1 MKYFYFSVSPVEI
14 QNVAPTLERC
24 EEQGYEYVDSLL
36 IGYAKGRLV
45 ESPVQPQAIP
55 MYLVII
61 RKEFTDA
68 SEVRPPEFNVV
79 PPFQGK
85 N

>member
-24 EEQGYEYVDSLL
+24 EEQGYEYVDSLM
-36 IGYAKGRLV
+36 IGYAKPAVMAVG
-45 ESPVQPQAIP
+45 QPQAIP

-61 RKEFTDA
+61 RKEFPDA
-68 SEVRPPEFNVV
+68 EHVHPPEFTVV
-79 PPFQGK
+79 PPRQGK

>member
-1 MKYFYFSVSPVEI
+1 VKYFYFSVSPVEI

-24 EEQGYEYVDSLL
+24 EEQGYEYVDSLMM
-36 IGYAKGRLV
+36 GYATPRVAAVGQL
-45 ESPVQPQAIP
+45 PAIP
-55 MYLVII
+55 MYLVVI

>member
-24 EEQGYEYVDSLL
+24 EEQGYEYVDSLM
-36 IGYAKGRLV
+36 IGHAK
-45 ESPVQPQAIP
+45 PVVAAVGQPPAIP

-68 SEVRPPEFNVV
+68 SEVRPPEFD
-79 PPFQGK
+79 PLPHGRGSA
-85 N
+85 